1 MMKKYASPLQDP
13 CTFQW
18 NNPRQMTDAEIKA
31 EEEETGFCIPRLG
44 SEKDWVGKRVSEC
57 LDRGLPFD
65 TSDLTR
71 EYRRLKAEG
80 KL

>member
-1 MMKKYASPLQDP
+1 MAERLTALTDP
-13 CTFQW
+13 RAFQLS
-18 NNPRQMTDAEIKA
+18 NSRQMTDEEIRA
-31 EEEETGFCIPRLG
+31 EEEETGFCIPRPG
-44 SEKDWVGKRVSEC
+44 PEKDWVGNRVSEC

>member
-1 MMKKYASPLQDP
+1 MAERLTALTDP
-13 CTFQW
+13 RAFQLC
-18 NNPRQMTDAEIKA
+18 NPRQMTDAEIKA
-31 EEEETGFCIPRLG
+31 EEEEMGICIPRPG
-44 SEKDWVGKRVSEC
+44 PEKDWVGKRVSEC